1 VAIYPAAV
9 RKLIAPGSNDPR
21 ITPRVVILH
30 VAVSNDDSLYDF
42 FAHHSGGIESH
53 FYVRDSGVVEQYRD
67 TGWQA
72 DANYHA
78 NDFAISIETEGMGA
92 GEWTPAQL
100 ASIKALLAWCHST
113 HGIPLVP
120 CARWDGTGVGYH
132 SQFPQWSPVAKTCPG
147 PERIAQYHNVLIP
160 WMGDDQEE
168 DDMPEPKDLWNADV
182 IPVPKGRLSEA
193 NREKNP
199 TFQADNAL
207 SEAWAYA
214 RRAALAAEASQKAVE
229 AMAAAIDKLAPG
241 VKAAVAK
248 AVEDSINA
256 NLRIE
261 ISNEETP

>member
-53 FYVRDSGVVEQYRD
+53 FYVRDSGVVEEYRD
-67 TGWQA
+67 TDWQA

-120 CARWDGTGVGYH
+120 CLRWDGTGVGYH
-132 SQFPQWSPVAKTCPG
+132 SQFPEWSPVAKSCPG
-147 PERIAQYHNVLIP
+147 PERIVQYHNVLIP
-160 WMGDDQEE
+160 WMADDQQE
-168 DDMPEPKDLWNADV
+168 DDMPAPRDWNKADWDAFERHVGDGTWSHELGGRKERAELVLLRAKDRAVQAATADV
-182 IPVPKGRLSEA
+182 GAAVQRAVAGLALDVDEGR
-193 NREKNP
+193 
-199 TFQADNAL
+199 
-207 SEAWAYA
+207 
-214 RRAALAAEASQKAVE
+214 LAAEIIKQ
-229 AMAAAIDKLAPG
+229 L
-241 VKAAVAK
+241 
-248 AVEDSINA
+248 NT
-256 NLRIE
+256 
-261 ISNEETP
+261 EETP